1 MIQNRIIIIQH
12 IIYVLVINNQV
23 KIFWMKST
31 AYSTDNISITY
42 PISFSKIACIN
53 GRQSFSI
60 SANFSLNWWTEF
72 RNVGLSTSQYQT
84 NIENGHSFLITGIG
98 F

>member
-1 MIQNRIIIIQH
+1 
-12 IIYVLVINNQV
+12 
-23 KIFWMKST
+23 MKST

-53 GRQSFSI
+53 GRQSFSSI
-60 SANFSLNWWTEF
+60 ADFSKNWWTEF
-72 RNVGLSTSQYQT
+72 RLVGLSTAQYQT
-84 NIENGHSFLITGIG
+84 NIETFHTFLITGIG

>member
-1 MIQNRIIIIQH
+1 MQDRIQTIQH

-23 KIFWMKST
+23 KIFWMKNT
-31 AYSTDNISITY
+31 ASSTDNISITY

-53 GRQSFSI
+53 GRQAFSI

-84 NIENGHSFLITGIG
+84 NINSGHTFLITGIG